1 MHTVTITGLNRVSKP
16 KPNRAGFTILAFF
29 DCEAGGFALHGCAL
43 VRTPKDGLVAWPP
56 KLDGPEGMRRS
67 VAILDDSLR
76 HAIML
81 HAREAYRALGGRDAE
96 WIGRAIP
103 MGPRQHDA
111 EADDGTQTIEGL
123 QRFLGADA
131 G

>member
-1 MHTVTITGLNRVSKP
+1 MSTVTITGLSRISKP

-43 VRTPKDGLVAWPP
+43 VRTPKDGLVAWAP

-103 MGPRQHDA
+103 MGPRGA
-111 EADDGTQTIEGL
+111 PEENDDGNPVEGL
-123 QRFLGADA
+123 QRFLAPSVA
-131 G
+131 

>member
-1 MHTVTITGLNRVSKP
+1 MSTVTITGLSRISKP

-67 VAILDDSLR
+67 VAILDDSVR

-96 WIGRAIP
+96 WIGRTIP
-103 MGPRQHDA
+103 MGPREEPDQD
-111 EADDGTQTIEGL
+111 EAGGDQGL
-123 QRFLGADA
+123 QRFLKTGAT
-131 G
+131 